1 MARCLLPLLTK
12 SSCMPQSTDENDS
25 PSLLGCRQRDSA
37 LQLGPRKR
45 AYVLAVSQQLHPS
58 MLTQNSAQR
67 PTPLFIT
74 ATISAVPFMH
84 CAACT
89 HFSPTASYT
98 KWNTRTNPRSHLQ
111 KSNAL
116 LFTLVVVAL
125 NPLSLG
131 NGRSTKCTSNLL
143 GWSLALRNACLMAL
157 KRKFFTLQI
166 WFVSSFTLI
175 RYAAYMYLTSQC
187 KGSKGFLPC

>member
-1 MARCLLPLLTK
+1 MAWCLLPLLTK
-12 SSCMPQSTDENDS
+12 LSHMPQSTDENDS
-25 PSLLGCRQRDSA
+25 PLLLGCHQCDSA
-37 LQLGPRKR
+37 LQLGPWKR
-45 AYVLAVSQQLHPS
+45 AYVLTVSQQLHPS

-74 ATISAVPFMH
+74 AAISTVLFMH

-89 HFSPTASYT
+89 HFSPMASYM
-98 KWNTRTNPRSHLQ
+98 KWNMWTNLRSHLQ
-111 KSNAL
+111 KSNTL
-116 LFTLVVVAL
+116 LFILVVITL
-125 NPLSLG
+125 NLLSLS

-143 GWSLALRNACLMAL
+143 GWFLALRNTCLIAL

-166 WFVSSFTLI
+166 WFISSFTLI

-187 KGSKGFLPC
+187 KGSKGFFPC